1 MFFKKLKRVRPENI
15 PAHVAVI
22 MDGNGRWAKKR
33 GLPRSAGHQAG
44 ADAVERLVDVSVEL
58 GIRYISIYAF
68 STENW
73 SRPKAEINSLW
84 KILDAFFKAKLPVL
98 HEKGVRIVHSGSRSK
113 LPSKVLSIIENA
125 EHITEKNR
133 KITLN
138 LCLNYGGRQEIVDS
152 VNEWMKGRKK
162 NELISADK
170 IRKHLYQ
177 PGIPDAD
184 LVIRTSGESRIS
196 NFLLWQ
202 IAYSE
207 FVFMD
212 VLWPDFGAEHA
223 KQAIA
228 EYQKRTRRFGGI

>member
-1 MFFKKLKRVRPENI
+1 MFFKKLLRVRPENI

-58 GIRYISIYAF
+58 GIKYISIYAF

-73 SRPKAEINSLW
+73 SRPTTEINTLW
-84 KILDAFFKAKLPVL
+84 RILETFFKVKLPVL
-98 HEKGVRIVHSGSRSK
+98 HEKGVRIVHSGSRSR
-113 LPSKVLSIIENA
+113 LPAKVLSIIKNA
-125 EHITEKNR
+125 ESTTLENK

-152 VNEWMKGRKK
+152 VNAWVKNRKK
-162 NELISADK
+162 NERITADK

-177 PGIPDAD
+177 PEIPDAD

-202 IAYSE
+202 CAYAE

-212 VLWPDFGAEHA
+212 VLWPDFGSTHA
-223 KQAIA
+223 KEAVA
-228 EYQKRTRRFGGI
+228 EYQKRTRRFGGL